1 MKHCSLCRLEVDTN
15 QEYCPLC
22 YNHLTEISKKETP
35 EMFNLEK
42 PSARQKKRSIVAK
55 VFLLITLTLL
65 AACVFIN
72 IETKTTPWSV
82 VVVLSVLYL
91 WVLVA
96 HTIMSRS
103 TPFKK
108 VLFQLVSI
116 IALLVATNKIFSNND
131 WLTHYVYPALAMF
144 ATCVLSMIIC
154 CSKHRKKL
162 YFSFFSIFTMLL
174 VASLIFVC
182 FKIDTFRILN
192 LINVL
197 FQGVI
202 MIALMLFAGRSLL
215 TEASRKFHI

>member
-42 PSARQKKRSIVAK
+42 PSARQKKRLIVAK

-72 IETKTTPWSV
+72 IETKTIPWSV
-82 VVVLSVLYL
+82 VVVLSFLYL

-144 ATCVLSMIIC
+144 ATCVLSMIVC

-162 YFSFFSIFTMLL
+162 YFSFFSIFALL
-174 VASLIFVC
+174 LTASLIFVC

-192 LINVL
+192 LINIL
-197 FQGVI
+197 FQAVI

>member
-116 IALLVATNKIFSNND
+116 IALLVATNKLFSNND

-144 ATCVLSMIIC
+144 ATCVLSMIVC

-162 YFSFFSIFTMLL
+162 YFSFFSIFALL
-174 VASLIFVC
+174 LAASLIFVC

-192 LINVL
+192 LINIL
-197 FQGVI
+197 FQAVI
-202 MIALMLFAGRSLL
+202 MVALMLFAGRSLL

>member
-162 YFSFFSIFTMLL
+162 YFSFFSIFALL
-174 VASLIFVC
+174 LAASLIFVC

-192 LINVL
+192 LINIL
-197 FQGVI
+197 FQAVI
-202 MIALMLFAGRSLL
+202 MVALMLFAGRSLL

>member
-144 ATCVLSMIIC
+144 ATCVLSMIVC

-162 YFSFFSIFTMLL
+162 YFSFFSIFALL
-174 VASLIFVC
+174 LTASLIFVC

-192 LINVL
+192 LINIL
-197 FQGVI
+197 FQAVI